1 MKKHRVWAEV
11 NLGQLARNMDSLR
24 AKLGPDVKQTV
35 VVKADAYGHGA
46 VPVAK
51 TCLEHV
57 AFMLAVGD
65 SNEAIHLRESGIL
78 APILVLGALIDEE
91 LSWVVSYDIRPTI
104 HAVDRVAALHDAARR
119 LGRTCK
125 VHVKVD
131 TGLGRLGASPYQAL
145 EIVRR
150 IAASPHLELEGLSTH
165 FASASTG
172 DLAFTERQLRTFAGV
187 LSEIEGMG
195 IRVPFRHAA
204 NAAGALLY
212 PDSVF
217 NMVRPG
223 ASLYGIDPGNLRE
236 RGVSLT
242 PILAL
247 KTQVAFLKGHPS
259 GASIG
264 YNRTYTTQRRTR
276 IATLPVG
283 YNDGYPHRVSNQAN
297 VIVRG
302 RLAPVAGT
310 VTMDYTTIDVGA
322 ISDARVGDEVV
333 LVGRQGD
340 HQIRVEELA
349 AIIGTTPYEITC
361 GLGRRVRR
369 VYGEQ

>member
-11 NLGQLARNMDSLR
+11 NLGQLARNMDACR
-24 AKLGPDVKQTV
+24 AQLGPDVMITV

-51 TCLEHV
+51 TCLEHG

-104 HAVDRVAALHDAARR
+104 HSTERVPALNDAAKR
-119 LGRTCK
+119 LGRPCK

-131 TGLGRLGASPYQAL
+131 TGLGRLGASPYQAI
-145 EIVRR
+145 EIARR

-172 DLAFTERQLRTFAGV
+172 DVAFTERQLRLFQGV

-195 IRVPFRHAA
+195 IKVPFRHAA
-204 NAAGALLY
+204 NTAGALAY
-212 PDSVF
+212 PSTVF

-223 ASLYGIDPGNLRE
+223 AALYGIDPGTLRDQ
-236 RGVSLT
+236 GIAMT
-242 PILAL
+242 PILTL
-247 KTQVAFLKGHPS
+247 KTQIAFVKGHPE
-259 GASIG
+259 GANIG
-264 YNRTYTTQRRTR
+264 YNRTYSTSRRTR
-276 IATLPVG
+276 VATLPVG
-283 YNDGYPHRVSNQAN
+283 YNDGYPHRLSNQAQ

-302 RLAPVAGT
+302 RLAPVVGT
-310 VTMDYTTIDVGA
+310 VTMDYTTIDVGS
-322 ISDARVGDEVV
+322 IPDARVGDEVV
-333 LVGRQGD
+333 LIGRQGD
-340 HQIRVEELA
+340 HEVRVEELSR
-349 AIIGTTPYEITC
+349 IVGTTPYEIPC
-361 GLGRRVRR
+361 QLGRRVRR
-369 VYGEQ
+369 VYL

>member
-11 NLGQLARNMDSLR
+11 NLGQLARNMQMMR
-24 AKLGPDVKQTV
+24 AKNGPDVKQTV

-51 TCLEHV
+51 TCLEHG

-65 SNEAIHLRESGIL
+65 SNEAIQLREAGIL
-78 APILVLGALIDEE
+78 APIIVLGALIDEE

-104 HAVDRVAALHDAARR
+104 HSVERVPALNDAARR
-119 LGRTCK
+119 LGRVCK

-145 EIVRR
+145 EIARR
-150 IAASPHLELEGLSTH
+150 VASSPHLEIEGLSTH
-165 FASASTG
+165 LAAASSG
-172 DLAFTERQLRTFAGV
+172 DVAFTQRQIRTFQGV

-195 IRVPFRHAA
+195 IRVPYRHAA
-204 NAAGALLY
+204 NAAGALAF
-212 PDSVF
+212 PETVF

-236 RGVSLT
+236 IGIEMT
-242 PILAL
+242 PILTL
-247 KTQVAFLKGHPS
+247 KTQIAFIKGHPE
-259 GASIG
+259 GANIG
-264 YNRTYTTQRRTR
+264 YNRTYATQRRTR

-283 YNDGYPHRVSNQAN
+283 YNDGYPHRLSNQAN

-322 ISDARVGDEVV
+322 IPDARVGDEVV
-333 LVGRQGD
+333 LIGRQGD
-340 HQIRVEELA
+340 HQVRAEELA
-349 AIIGTTPYEITC
+349 RIVGTTPYEIPC
-361 GLGRRVRR
+361 QLGRRVRR
-369 VYGEQ
+369 VYLEG